1 MIKSK
6 VVVGILSCGRTDLP
20 NHGINRQLECMR
32 TWIPQL
38 NNRGI
43 MTVFLVGDETI
54 SEEYKLVG
62 NTLLCKCKDEHGY
75 QTYKTKIFLK
85 WVEENCEYDYVF
97 RCDDDAY
104 VHSDRLLDCIDE
116 YSKDSSIDY
125 IGHCFPN
132 MGFDPDKPTQQWIEN
147 NPNNMNWASGCAYLL
162 TKSIIGIILD
172 KIDEEINDLLSR
184 GKNHILYAEDL
195 ILYRIIKREGIRLYH
210 DGRFLPKA
218 PFPNCDWDN
227 TKVMGGNVPNS
238 PIISSKNKLIAQNYM
253 FGKMDE
259 IHKEIINK

>member
-1 MIKSK
+1 
-6 VVVGILSCGRTDLP
+6 
-20 NHGINRQLECMR
+20 MR

-97 RCDDDAY
+97 RCDDDTY

-125 IGHCFPN
+125 IGHVMPN
-132 MGFDPDKPTQQWIEN
+132 IGYNPYLPVQEWICHDRISELIKGQIY
-147 NPNNMNWASGCAYLL
+147 WASGCAYLL
-162 TKSIIGIILD
+162 TKKIISVILD
-172 KIDEEINDLLSR
+172 GIDNEIDDWIKHKRNLSS
-184 GKNHILYAEDL
+184 EDL
-195 ILYRIIKREGIRLYH
+195 VIGRILKSKGFKLYH
-210 DGRFLPKA
+210 DGRFFPMA
-218 PFPNCDWDN
+218 PFPNCDYPN
-227 TKVMGGNVPNS
+227 TKVMGGVDKNS
-238 PIISSKNKLIAQNYM
+238 PIINSKNRLIAQNYM

-259 IHKEIINK
+259 IHKEIISK

>member
-20 NHGINRQLECMR
+20 NHGFNRHWECMR

-97 RCDDDAY
+97 RCDDDTY

-125 IGHCFPN
+125 IGHVMPN
-132 MGFDPDKPTQQWIEN
+132 IGF
-147 NPNNMNWASGCAYLL
+147 NPNQPIQKKMDTEKFIYWASGCAYLL
-162 TKSIIGIILD
+162 TKRAISIILNNID
-172 KIDEEINDLLSR
+172 KKIDDWVKRKIDL
-184 GKNHILYAEDL
+184 HAEDL
-195 ILYRIIKREGIRLYH
+195 VISHVLKDNNIGVYH
-210 DGRFLPKA
+210 DGRFLPYT
-218 PFPNCDWDN
+218 PWSDFDESIHDEEYP
-227 TKVMGGNVPNS
+227 T
-238 PIISSKNKLIAQNYM
+238 PIIDSNNELIAQNYM
-253 FGKMDE
+253 FGRMDE

>member
-6 VVVGILSCGRTDLP
+6 VIVGILSCGRTDLP
-20 NHGINRQLECMR
+20 NHGINRQWECMR

-43 MTVFLVGDETI
+43 MTVFLVGDKNL

-62 NTLLCKCKDEHGY
+62 NVLFCRCKDKHGY
-75 QTYKTKIFLK
+75 QSYKTKIFLK

-104 VHSDRLLDCIDE
+104 VHTDRLLNCIEE

-125 IGHCFPN
+125 IGHCLPN
-132 MGFDPDKPTQQWIEN
+132 IGFDPNQPSQQWIKIKSDKIH
-147 NPNNMNWASGCAYLL
+147 WASGCAYLL
-162 TKSIIGIILD
+162 TKRVIGIILKD
-172 KIDEEINDLLSR
+172 IDNEIDDWIKHKR
-184 GKNHILYAEDL
+184 DLYAEDL
-195 ILYRIIKREGIRLYH
+195 VICRILRKHNIRLYH
-210 DGRFLPKA
+210 DGRFLPTA

-227 TKVMGGNVPNS
+227 TKVMGGDGSNS
-238 PIISSKNKLIAQNYM
+238 PIINSKNKLIAQNYM
-253 FGKMDE
+253 FGRMDE